1 MAYTPYANL
10 TEAQKKIFTT
20 ETGYKSFMDATQT
33 SPTTREQQVDAIQ
46 TAIPDTK
53 TDTSALTQAT
63 TAAQMVQPTLP
74 TGTQITPE
82 LQQVQTPEIQT
93 TPGLTQPSPTA
104 KAVTSTAPTITP
116 STDATAA
123 QVTPTDFNKVYQTYA
138 ATTGQPAAQMNA
150 ATGSRNNEYG

>member
-1 MAYTPYANL
+1 
-10 TEAQKKIFTT
+10 
-20 ETGYKSFMDATQT
+20 
-33 SPTTREQQVDAIQ
+33 
-46 TAIPDTK
+46 
-53 TDTSALTQAT
+53 
-63 TAAQMVQPTLP
+63 MVQPTLP

-138 ATTGQPAAQMNA
+138 ATTGQEVLHNLL
-150 ATGSRNNEYG
+150 